1 MAARND
7 SFPWT
12 SHYGHYQFFENQM
25 ARHGQVRS
33 LEQLGDGIYELVWAK
48 GGPLRVFI
56 CECYAFGMAEYMET
70 TNKLGKVDAVI
81 INSMWCGYTPDAK
94 RYCRDQNVGLF
105 RISEFMSAL
114 HRNDYWA
121 YRTHDESDYFR
132 KQGWL

>member
-12 SHYGHYQFFENQM
+12 SHYGHYRFFETQM
-25 ARHGQVRS
+25 ARHGQVKS
-33 LEQLGDGIYELVWAK
+33 LKSLGDGVYELVWAK
-48 GGPLRVFI
+48 GSTLRAFI
-56 CECYAFGMAEYMET
+56 CECYAFGVAEYLET
-70 TNKLGKVDAVI
+70 TDKVGKVDAVI

-94 RYCRDQNVGLF
+94 RYCREEKVGLF
-105 RISEFMSAL
+105 RITEFMSAL

-121 YRTHDESDYFR
+121 YLTDEEKDYFR